1 MIELKQITR
10 TFRDGRAGYEV
21 TIDRKYTVK
30 EFINEV
36 ISNKNEWGYIG
47 IKRGRAFTI
56 LGDPSCEYKLG
67 ELLSNLPEDY
77 LDKEISFVYASG
89 GWSRMDYLITTI

>member
-10 TFRDGRAGYEV
+10 TFGDGTAGYEV
-21 TIDRKYTVK
+21 TTDRRYTVK

-47 IKRGRAFTI
+47 IKRDRVFTI
-56 LGDPSCEYKLG
+56 FGNPNCEYKQG
-67 ELLSNLPEDY
+67 KLLSNLPEDY
-77 LDKEISFVYASG
+77 LDKEISFVCANG

>member
-10 TFRDGRAGYEV
+10 TFGDGRAGYEV

-36 ISNKNEWGYIG
+36 ISNKMN
-47 IKRGRAFTI
+47 
-56 LGDPSCEYKLG
+56 GDTLAS
-67 ELLSNLPEDY
+67 
-77 LDKEISFVYASG
+77 KEIVHSLF
-89 GWSRMDYLITTI
+89 